1 TSSESMI
8 RNSVAIVTGGG
19 RGIGR
24 AIAESLLVRQARRV
38 IVADLNEAT
47 GGQAVQ
53 ELNETHGSGRC
64 HFVRCSVT
72 DRAELRRVFQKAI
85 ELDGRVDIVANN
97 AGVAN
102 EADPDLT
109 IDVNVKGVIYG
120 SQMAVEFMSKQSGG
134 HGGVVINTASAAGLF
149 TSAYVPAYTASKH
162 AVVGWTGSMGSEPH
176 LSTHGVRFNCL
187 CPAFILTDMATD
199 CFKLGDKSMLMP
211 DELKKKVTKNQVLIP
226 MSVLTDQF
234 IRLIEDPQQFNGY
247 AVSILPPDQVRY
259 IDKSMKALM

>member
-1 TSSESMI
+1 
-8 RNSVAIVTGGG
+8 TGGG

-85 ELDGRVDIVANN
+85 ELDGRVDIVVNN
-97 AGVAN
+97 AGVMN
-102 EADPDLT
+102 EADPGLT

-176 LSTHGVRFNCL
+176 LSAHGVRFNCL
-187 CPAFILTDMATD
+187 CPAFIKTDMVMD
-199 CFKLGDKSMLMP
+199 SFKPGNQSTLMSDK
-211 DELKKKVTKNQVLIP
+211 LKKKMAENQALIP
-226 MSVLTDQF
+226 MSLLTDQF
-234 IRLIEDPQQFNGY
+234 VRLVEDPQQFNGY
-247 AVSILPPDQVRY
+247 AVCILPPDQVQY
-259 IDKSMKALM
+259 IDKSMKSSV

>member
-120 SQMAVEFMSKQSGG
+120 SQMAVEFMSKQSGPG
-134 HGGVVINTASAAGLF
+134 LDHRRERERSDLWQPDGRGVHVEAERRSRRCGDQHGQCSWFIHVRLCAGLH
-149 TSAYVPAYTASKH
+149 SLEARC
-162 AVVGWTGSMGSEPH
+162 GG
-176 LSTHGVRFNCL
+176 LDRLHG
-187 CPAFILTDMATD
+187 I
-199 CFKLGDKSMLMP
+199 
-211 DELKKKVTKNQVLIP
+211 
-226 MSVLTDQF
+226 
-234 IRLIEDPQQFNGY
+234 
-247 AVSILPPDQVRY
+247 
-259 IDKSMKALM
+259 